1 MIYMLLI
8 CFLTRFPKEQSVK
21 IIDNNQDNVTLLTE
35 LFVEVCEFI
44 KTFSPIFEK
53 YLVGE
58 KRQRPFCRLDI
69 CEIITIMIAFQMIG
83 GQNFKQF
90 YNDIIMQFHRK
101 EFPDLVSYQRF
112 IEIAPM
118 AVTLLAVFLKFRIE
132 MSEKTG
138 LYVIDSTPLNVC
150 KNIRIPRHKVFKEL
164 AQRGKTSVGWFYGF
178 KLHLVINHLG
188 ELMAVHITAGNIDDR
203 KPVSKMVK
211 ALKGKLLGD
220 KGYIKKVLAK
230 ELFEHGLE
238 FITTIKKNMK
248 QYLSVYDRILL
259 RKRAIIETA
268 NDLLKNYFQAE
279 HSRHRS
285 VAGFMNNLLSAL
297 IAYTF
302 YPTKPEM
309 RGIAMQYAVITK

>member
-1 MIYMLLI
+1 M
-8 CFLTRFPKEQSVK
+8 K
-21 IIDNNQDNVTLLTE
+21 IINCDQDNVTLLTE
-35 LFVEVCEFI
+35 LFFEIWEFY
-44 KTFSPIFEK
+44 KTFEPVFRQRLI
-53 YLVGE
+53 GE
-58 KRQRPFCRLDI
+58 RRQRPFCRLDI
-69 CEIITIMIAFQMIG
+69 CEIMTILIAFQMIG

-90 YNDIIMQFHRK
+90 YKDVILQFHRK
-101 EFPDLVSYQRF
+101 EFPNLVSYQRF
-112 IEIAPM
+112 VEVAPA
-118 AVTLLAVFLKFRIE
+118 AVTVLAIFLKFRLE

-138 LYVIDSTPLNVC
+138 LYAVDSSPLCVC

-164 AQRGKTSVGWFYGF
+164 ARRGKTSIGWFYGF

-220 KGYIKKVLAK
+220 KGYIKKVLVK
-230 ELFEHGLE
+230 ELSEHGLE

-248 QYLSVYDRILL
+248 QNLSVFDRILL

-285 VAGFMNNLLSAL
+285 AAGFMNNVLSAL
-297 IAYTF
+297 TAYTF
-302 YPTKPEM
+302 YPNKPEM
-309 RGIAMQYAVITK
+309 RGLAIQHALITT

>member
-1 MIYMLLI
+1 M
-8 CFLTRFPKEQSVK
+8 K
-21 IIDNNQDNVTLLTE
+21 IISCDQDNVTLLTE
-35 LFVEVCEFI
+35 LFSEICEFYKI
-44 KTFSPIFEK
+44 FKPIFIK
-53 YLVGE
+53 RLIGE
-58 KRQRPFCRLDI
+58 RRQRPFCRLDI
-69 CEIITIMIAFQMIG
+69 CEIMTILIAFQMIG

-90 YNDIIMQFHRK
+90 YKDVILQFHRK

-112 IEIAPM
+112 IEVAHK
-118 AVTLLAVFLKFRIE
+118 AVTVSAMFLKFRIE

-138 LYVIDSTPLNVC
+138 LYVIDSTPLCVC
-150 KNIRIPRHKVFKEL
+150 ENIRIPRHKVFKEL
-164 AQRGKTSVGWFYGF
+164 AQRGKTSIGWFYGF

-211 ALKGKLLGD
+211 TLKGKLLGD
-220 KGYIKKVLAK
+220 KGYIKKILVK

-248 QYLSVYDRILL
+248 QNLSVFDRILL

-285 VAGFMNNLLSAL
+285 AAGFMNNVLSAL

-302 YPTKPEM
+302 YPNKPEM
-309 RGIAMQYAVITK
+309 RGFAMQHAIITI